1 MIPNSFRTL
10 ALSTALAVFA
20 GGALAQTAPGTPV
33 TNTID
38 LSYNSGGNTP
48 TVSVPSAA
56 SVVFNVDR
64 KIDVIV
70 TAQAGSG
77 IRAAVPG
84 ETVTW
89 SYLVKNEG
97 NGTQGFSLA
106 NTAEGNSD
114 GTALSLTRITST
126 DPLDEG
132 QYRVWVSP
140 TNDIGDPAAQV
151 YTDGTNA
158 MDRAAGEEFYVIFEA
173 RVGVGAT
180 DGQNNVFQVVAT
192 VTTAGTETAAQQ
204 VRNAALDGTSTVW
217 ADAASTGAF
226 TDVAASFAALDG
238 NDGDNTQL
246 LITAPNITA
255 TKTVAVLSENL
266 PGQSFDC
273 EAGGAALSGAAAAIP
288 GACIEYTI
296 TVTNNSVATAAENI
310 SITDVIPANTTY
322 VGVSTD
328 NFTAVTE
335 SGGTVTATLASL
347 AAGGATASFRIRATI
362 D

>member
-1 MIPNSFRTL
+1 MIPNPFRTL

-38 LSYNSGGNTP
+38 LSYNSGGSTP
-48 TVSVPSAA
+48 TVELPGAA

-77 IRAAVPG
+77 IRNAVPG

-89 SYLVKNEG
+89 SYLVRNEG

-106 NTAEGNSD
+106 NTAEGNSN
-114 GTALSLTRITST
+114 GTLLSLTRITST
-126 DPLDEG
+126 DPLVEG

-140 TNDIGDPAAQV
+140 TNDINHTDAQV

-158 MDRAAGEEFYVIFEA
+158 MNRDAGEEFYVIFEA
-173 RVGVGAT
+173 RVAVGAT

-192 VTTAGTETAAQQ
+192 VTNAGTAIATPQA
-204 VRNAALDGTSTVW
+204 RNAALNGTSTVW

-226 TDVAASFAALDG
+226 APVGVSFTALDG

-255 TKTVAVLSENL
+255 TKTVVVLDEML
-266 PGQSFDC
+266 PGTAFDC
-273 EAGGAALSGAAAAIP
+273 VAGGTATASPLAAIP
-288 GACIEYTI
+288 GACLEYTI
-296 TVTNNSVATAAENI
+296 TLTNTSDATAAENI
-310 SITDVIPANTTY
+310 SITDVLPLETTFA
-322 VGVSTD
+322 GLSEGG
-328 NFTAVTE
+328 FTTVTE
-335 SGGTVTATLASL
+335 SGGTVTATLTSL
-347 AAGGATASFRIRATI
+347 AAGGTTASFTIRVLV